1 MKYAPLFLRMAWA
14 EFRTDRAYAWALM
27 LTLTIGSMGL
37 GTVDIFTRSFSA
49 DLNRRSTSLVGGD
62 IVAASSYPMSPEVSQ
77 QIDALFSS
85 APRKASRRAMF
96 TMANTGSR
104 SRLISLVAASEN
116 FPLYGQVRTQG
127 QSSLATLSPGEILI
141 EKQLSVQLQI
151 KVGASLTLGQ
161 KTFVVRDLIEEDTTA
176 QSLGFAT
183 APRAYIRAGDLD
195 ETGLVQV
202 GSRIRHEYLYGLAMD
217 RADAEMLVKKARSFL
232 DDDMITISDHREA
245 SQEIGRF
252 ISIVADF
259 LGLASLVGL
268 LLSGIGTYFLVQKFV
283 RDRLHTIAI
292 TRTLGAQSSLGWRM
306 VVAQLILVGLFC
318 ALIGSLGSVG
328 TAQVLCF
335 ALQRYWNYSFTVDAT
350 WISFAIVAFGML
362 ANALIAAWPVLASLK
377 HIRSQILLQD
387 TQPDLSIGRG
397 PLWTAIV
404 AALIFY
410 WLGAAYLSHSFLS
423 ASTFI
428 GTLTI
433 GSLVSVGLSRLLF
446 WFIERHRSNLRHWTT
461 RFVAAMTLYLRSQ
474 NYALLFCLSLGIM
487 FLNLPLQVGHS
498 IKQEIAIDR
507 IHTQPN
513 FFLFDIQDDQ
523 VSELQTFITDQ
534 NLTLNH
540 LSPLI
545 RARLTKVNDRE
556 PQRRSEDAIQ
566 TRESQRADAFRSRTY
581 NLSYREK
588 LSTSEAII
596 AGKDFSGRHSG
607 DPAQEIELSL
617 ETRFAE
623 RIGVNIGD
631 RMEFDVQG
639 VTFVG
644 RVISLRKVRWTSFE
658 PNYFVLVQPGVLDD
672 APKSFLASVAG
683 LTRGSVAQQ
692 AEFQQSLIGLFA
704 NVSMV
709 NVEDTVQRIA
719 VLTDQISLVIV
730 FISIL
735 TAASALAVLAS
746 VIASNNGSYRYVTAL
761 LKVLGTRHHSAR
773 RILIIQHT
781 VTLATA
787 TVLGLLGTLAISA
800 VFCWLVFDTAPV
812 PQFSSLAL
820 TTGGLLGG
828 AIALIAAS
836 VRRVLQAKPITLL

>member
-1 MKYAPLFLRMAWA
+1 MKRLPLFLRIAWA

-27 LTLTIGSMGL
+27 LTLTIGSLGL

-62 IVAASSYPMSPEVSQ
+62 IMAASSYPMSPEVSQ

-85 APRKASRRAMF
+85 PPKKASRRAMF
-96 TMANTGSR
+96 TMANTGDR

-116 FPLYGQVRTQG
+116 FPLYGHVRTVG
-127 QSSLATLSPGEILI
+127 NTTLATLAVGEILI
-141 EKQLSVQLQI
+141 EKQLAVQLQI
-151 KVGASLTLGQ
+151 EIGSKLILGE
-161 KTFVVRDLIEEDTTA
+161 KSFVVRDLIDEDTTA

-183 APRAYIRAGDLD
+183 APRAYIRAEELD
-195 ETGLVQV
+195 GTGLVQV
-202 GSRIRHEYLYGLAMD
+202 GSRIRHEYLYGLPME
-217 RADAEMLVKKARSFL
+217 RTVAEALVTKARSFL
-232 DDDMITISDHREA
+232 DNDMITIADHREA

-252 ISIVADF
+252 IAIVADF

-268 LLSGIGTYFLVQKFV
+268 LLSGIGTFFLVQKFV

-292 TRTLGAQSSLGWRM
+292 TRTLGAPSSFGWRM
-306 VVAQLILVGLFC
+306 VVSQIVFAGLLC
-318 ALIGSLGSVG
+318 ALTGAIGSVG
-328 TAQVLCF
+328 TANFLSY
-335 ALQRYWNYSFTVDAT
+335 ALKKYWNYSFSIQAT
-350 WISFAIVAFGML
+350 WTSFAIVAIGML

-377 HIRSQILLQD
+377 NIRSQILLQD
-387 TQPDLSIGRG
+387 TQPDLNIGRR
-397 PLWTAIV
+397 PLLTAIV
-404 AALIFY
+404 AALVFY

-428 GTLTI
+428 GTLTV

-446 WFIERHRSNLRHWTT
+446 WYIQRRRPHLQNWIT

-474 NYALLFCLSLGIM
+474 NYALIFCLSLGIM

-523 VSELQTFITDQ
+523 VGELQTFITSQ

-581 NLSYREK
+581 NLSYRDR

-607 DPAQEIELSL
+607 DAAQEIELSL

-623 RIGVNIGD
+623 RIGVVIGD
-631 RMEFDVQG
+631 RMEFDIQG
-639 VTFVG
+639 VVFSG

-658 PNYFVLVQPGVLDD
+658 PNYFVLVQAGVLDD

-683 LTRGSVAQQ
+683 LPRGSISKQ
-692 AEFQQSLIGLFA
+692 AEFQQTLISKFS

-719 VLTDQISLVIV
+719 VLTDQISWVIV

-761 LKVLGTRHHSAR
+761 LKVLGTGHQTAR
-773 RILIIQHT
+773 KILVVQHAL
-781 VTLATA
+781 TLITA
-787 TVLGLLGTLAISA
+787 TVLGTLGSLIISS
-800 VFCWLVFDTAPV
+800 VFCEIVFDTAPV
-812 PQFSSLAL
+812 PQFSSLAI
-820 TTGGLLGG
+820 TTLGLVG
-828 AIALIAAS
+828 AATLLISAS
-836 VRRVLQAKPITLL
+836 VRRVLQAKPISLL